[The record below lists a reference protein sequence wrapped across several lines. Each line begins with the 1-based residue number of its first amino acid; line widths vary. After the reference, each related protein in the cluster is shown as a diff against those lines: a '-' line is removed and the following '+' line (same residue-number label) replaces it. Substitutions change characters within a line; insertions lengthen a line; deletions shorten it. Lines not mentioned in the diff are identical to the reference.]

1 MRNEKQTEGAEI
13 VYNPP
18 FKKEARKKTAEIL
31 QATQGNTEAE
41 EGKAEEA
48 VKQQLS
54 FDWNLD
60 GFPSYKPKKTEDV
73 NFNWESVL
81 EKKTR
86 SRGAEAPT
94 VEKLTAADEEFSWEK
109 EFARSRSVLS
119 QVWDEKKDEAEDI
132 LSNEAFVKASIDNYN
147 VENDNTATK
156 RYIKLGGKESRDE
169 QAHSLNSQNDE
180 FRELLEREKERVRNL
195 EDEYNRQLV
204 EMDFTWVPDIF
215 PHKSE
220 SRPESRVVDIV
231 QPKAAQ
237 CVDLSDSLSVDEKQD
252 KVEKAER
259 TAEAPQEAPQT
270 EAPKP
275 EAAREEA
282 TQMRPKDLEKDFAAV
297 FEQESLPMELHKE
310 KLRYSDIFPRVDEE
324 LAEGDYVPVP
334 SDFEF
339 DEEDA
344 PRKNHIFTRI
354 VIAVLT
360 VVLALESVLLA
371 VRIVAPE
378 SKLALAIGDALVK
391 IVEIFTGDEQQAGMA
406 SVDYEPRDAYISSL
420 VADAATK
427 ANYIGTII
435 YNATLTYPTDR
446 ELSFK
451 ELASADEFVDAQWEE
466 ADATYGEKLA
476 EAVIRYYD
484 SWIDSNHS
492 PELVGINTLEIG
504 EIRTGA
510 KGFYV
515 LCKLDYAKE
524 NGDEFS
530 QCQTVFAKISNG
542 LMVINEIKEETL

>member
-1 MRNEKQTEGAEI
+1 MRDEKQTEDAEI

-31 QATQGNTEAE
+31 QATQENAQAE
-41 EGKAEEA
+41 ERKAEEA
-48 VKQQLS
+48 AAKRQIS
-54 FDWNLD
+54 FDWNLE
-60 GFPSYKPKKTEDV
+60 GFPSYKPQKTEDV

-81 EKKTR
+81 EKKTK
-86 SRGAEAPT
+86 SRGAEAPA

-119 QVWDEKKDEAEDI
+119 QVWDEKRNESEDI
-132 LSNEAFVKASIDNYN
+132 LSNEAFVKEAIDSYN

-156 RYIKLGGKESRDE
+156 RYIKLGGEE
-169 QAHSLNSQNDE
+169 QARSFNSQNDE
-180 FRELLEREKERVRNL
+180 FRELFEKEKERVRNL

-215 PHKSE
+215 PHMSE
-220 SRPESRVVDIV
+220 SKPESKVVDIV

-237 CVDLSDSLSVDEKQD
+237 CVDLSDVIKLGEKQD
-252 KVEKAER
+252 KAEKTEK
-259 TAEAPQEAPQT
+259 TAEAEHKEAPQT

-275 EAAREEA
+275 EAVREEA
-282 TQMRPKDLEKDFAAV
+282 AQMKPKDLEKDFAAV
-297 FEQESLPMELHKE
+297 FEQEALPMELHKE

-339 DEEDA
+339 DEDEDA
-344 PRKNHIFTRI
+344 PRKKHIFTRI
-354 VIAVLT
+354 VITILT

-391 IVEIFTGDEQQAGMA
+391 IVEIFSGGEQQAGMA
-406 SVDYEPRDAYISSL
+406 SVDYEPKDAYISGL

-484 SWIDSNHS
+484 SWIDTNHN

-504 EIRTGA
+504 EIRTSA
-510 KGFYV
+510 EGFYV